1 MTNHGLISHYFTPS
15 TPHGRYAEAR
25 VLCGRGAA
33 AGILHMSLI
42 LPDFHG
48 KISEDDLR
56 PAYIDSDGAGLSR
69 CRPDG
74 LADLLRPHIRP
85 DMP

>member
-1 MTNHGLISHYFTPS
+1 MTNHGLISYYFTPS
-15 TPHGRYAEAR
+15 TPHGQYAEAR

-33 AGILHMSLI
+33 ADILHMSLI

-48 KISEDDLR
+48 KISAGGSH
-56 PAYIDSDGAGLSR
+56 PACRDSDGAGLSR
-69 CRPDG
+69 CRPDV